1 MFCAADRIGR
11 RRTLIVG
18 AFLKVMAGFVF
29 ALSRNAPLT
38 AIAGA
43 IGVITPTGGEIG
55 PFQAVE
61 QAALTDTMPV
71 GSETNIGAIATGIL
85 EGGTDLRIC
94 LPRMLSAARVF
105 GWYQFCGA
113 TAQAFG
119 ALVAG
124 GAVSMLREHLSME
137 STYRCVRLLL

>member
-1 MFCAADRIGR
+1 MTGAADRIGR

-29 ALSRNAPLT
+29 ALSHNAPLT

-71 GSETNIGAIATGIL
+71 GSETNIGAIA
-85 EGGTDLRIC
+85 
-94 LPRMLSAARVF
+94 F
-105 GWYQFCGA
+105 
-113 TAQAFG
+113 
-119 ALVAG
+119 
-124 GAVSMLREHLSME
+124 
-137 STYRCVRLLL
+137 